1 MNKNSERFTTFI
13 HTERGI
19 AQFIVILAGALV
31 VILAIGFFAF
41 KNGQI
46 KTFPVNIETDSP
58 TFKFSLENWQTIEL
72 ANGYFKFLLPSQI
85 VAGDKIDDNL
95 QNDGYRISIHTDF
108 YPNQSLAEKAKSC
121 YTQEKFGYNESFY
134 KLCERDWVIRLFL
147 TRERK
152 DRSSALDNL
161 LSFNRTGPYFIS
173 SDLQKYVDTNNR
185 NWEIFNTAGYVYSYG
200 TKNNNPRNIIDI
212 IYSTSAFYITN
223 DYRYELTIST
233 PATYLGESILE
244 RDNPKSLY
252 FSVMQNQLVEKVLDN
267 FEFNLKE
274 EIILPFVKYNNNDL
288 NISLNY
294 PSYLILNNTNCS
306 ITLTPPEKREKSEPE
321 VFKYISY
328 PCPIESNQLIQN
340 VFNISDKIGALS
352 FGETILLLDESPD
365 INIFNTYTRTND
377 ISVAGSQA
385 VVLENDNVW
394 EYDGLHKILLLRFN
408 GKKYIIEGFYRTPD
422 DFNKILSTFKFL
434 D

>member
-1 MNKNSERFTTFI
+1 
-13 HTERGI
+13 
-19 AQFIVILAGALV
+19 
-31 VILAIGFFAF
+31 
-41 KNGQI
+41 
-46 KTFPVNIETDSP
+46 
-58 TFKFSLENWQTIEL
+58 
-72 ANGYFKFLLPSQI
+72 
-85 VAGDKIDDNL
+85 
-95 QNDGYRISIHTDF
+95 
-108 YPNQSLAEKAKSC
+108 
-121 YTQEKFGYNESFY
+121 
-134 KLCERDWVIRLFL
+134 
-147 TRERK
+147 
-152 DRSSALDNL
+152 
-161 LSFNRTGPYFIS
+161 
-173 SDLQKYVDTNNR
+173 
-185 NWEIFNTAGYVYSYG
+185 
-200 TKNNNPRNIIDI
+200 
-212 IYSTSAFYITN
+212 
-223 DYRYELTIST
+223 
-233 PATYLGESILE
+233 
-244 RDNPKSLY
+244 
-252 FSVMQNQLVEKVLDN
+252 MQNQLVEKVLDN